1 PQKIFIITF
10 CSQESVCLCVVTE
23 AQTKFIK
30 TKAAA
35 MTEALD
41 SVDDQYIGCEVQM
54 LDKVLG
60 KGGLLQKELDAD
72 HDYLEAWNNG
82 RTCRRLIPGARE
94 EHSVALAVFTSDF
107 NFYDKF
113 NDAVSTLGRTVEI
126 YKSKFP
132 YKSLHFLLT
141 DALRILNKTQCY
153 QGSSGTHQN
162 LSLTAVN
169 SVVRLGAYHW
179 GSPFMERFCQTEY
192 KVTSCLAVDVKDYS
206 CFRDIDVVIPP
217 YESFTVTAVDTINDG
232 EKEVI
237 TLMSTEKRRKKLQ
250 CAYLQRYVCENCY

>member
-1 PQKIFIITF
+1 
-10 CSQESVCLCVVTE
+10 
-23 AQTKFIK
+23 
-30 TKAAA
+30 

-54 LDKVLG
+54 LDKVLE
-60 KGGLLQKELDAD
+60 KGGLLQKELDED

-82 RTCRRLIPGARE
+82 RTCRRLIPRARE
-94 EHSVALAVFTSDF
+94 EHSIALAVLTSDF

-113 NDAVSTLGRTVEI
+113 NEAVSTLGRTVEI

-141 DALRILNKTQCY
+141 DALRILNKTRCY

-179 GSPFMERFCQTEY
+179 GSPFMERFCTRY
-192 KVTSCLAVDVKDYS
+192 KVKSCLAVDVKNYS
-206 CFRDIDVVIPP
+206 CFRDIDVIIPP
-217 YESFTVTAVDTINDG
+217 YEFFRVTAVDTINDQ
-232 EKEVI
+232 EETVI
-237 TLMSTEKRRKKLQ
+237 TLMSTEKHRKNLQ
-250 CAYLQRYVCENCY
+250 CAYLRRYVCQNCY